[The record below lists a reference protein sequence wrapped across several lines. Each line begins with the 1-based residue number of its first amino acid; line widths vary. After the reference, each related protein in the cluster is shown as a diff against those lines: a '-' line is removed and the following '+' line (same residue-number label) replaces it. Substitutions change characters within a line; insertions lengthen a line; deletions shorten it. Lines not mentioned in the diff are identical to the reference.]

1 MDQKTMQQ
9 KAYEFEMH
17 KEQMKQIQMQAMQI
31 QKQAQEI
38 EQVKQSLAELKKEE
52 AINDAFIPVGAGVY
66 ASGKIT
72 DSKEVLVMTGAGI
85 AVKKSIDDAIAFL
98 DSRLEILNNAFTEL
112 DTEGKRISKSAQ
124 EILNSQSSKSS
135 SEQSETR

>member
-31 QKQAQEI
+31 QKQSQEF
-38 EQVKQSLAELKKEE
+38 EQIKQSLAELKSAKSLD
-52 AINDAFIPVGAGVY
+52 DAFIPLGAGIF

-98 DSRLEILNNAFTEL
+98 DGKIEVLTAAFKEL
-112 DTEGKRISKSAQ
+112 DSQGKQISKSAQ
-124 EILNSQSSKSS
+124 ELASQIQKASG
-135 SEQSETR
+135 

>member
-1 MDQKTMQQ
+1 MDPKIMQQ

-38 EQVKQSLAELKKEE
+38 EQVKQSLVDLKK
-52 AINDAFIPVGAGVY
+52 AKSMDDAFIPLGAGVY

-72 DSKEVLVMTGAGI
+72 DSKEVLVMAGAGV
-85 AVKKSIDDAIAFL
+85 AFKKSTDDAIAFL
-98 DSRLEILNNAFTEL
+98 DSRLDILNKAFSEL
-112 DTEGKRISKSAQ
+112 DAEGKKISKSAQ
-124 EILNSQSSKSS
+124 ELANQIQSASG
-135 SEQSETR
+135 